1 MSRWSRLSRHLPM
14 RTPQVTGESAFT
26 VVADTPGDGAQAWP
40 GQTLRVHVA
49 AWHVDGRPLELPS
62 LTGETHLVLGGGTMI
77 RGLEHALRGM
87 RVGGLRRVELPPA
100 LAFGARGASGSVP
113 PGATL
118 VLEIRL
124 LAAAPTPPPR
134 VG

>member
-14 RTPQVTGESAFT
+14 RTQRPAMDSALT
-26 VVADTPGDGAQAWP
+26 VQAETQGDGPEAWP
-40 GQTLRVHVA
+40 GQTLQVELQ
-49 AWHVDGRPLELPS
+49 AWRADGRALELPE
-62 LTGETHLVLGGGTMI
+62 LNGEHALVLGGGAMI
-77 RGLEHALRGM
+77 RGLDHALLGM
-87 RVGGLRRVELPPA
+87 RVGGTRRVELPPA
-100 LAFGARGASGSVP
+100 LAFGASGVAGSVP

-124 LAAAPTPPPR
+124 RAAAPTPPPR